1 MLYKDYLTKRRQYQ
15 EEGCNLLLEKK
26 HACLFYEPGKG
37 KTYPCIDAV
46 LEVQR
51 QKGKDIQVL
60 IISSCDAIRKMW
72 NVDIVPQKILP
83 KNTYLVTDRTAIGD
97 ISKALLETHWD
108 VMVVDECHIV
118 KAHNSK
124 IHRLVQ
130 KLSRKIEY
138 VFGLT
143 GTPRGNRD
151 IDIWCQFQALNVA
164 NQGNLSYTAW
174 TNAYCDFEIGYGQF
188 GQFKTPTGIKSKY
201 KNWWDELLRE
211 YCQFVNYDDK
221 DDMPD
226 LNINVVKLP
235 YTKTEEYKQAYKG
248 IIDVGEFA
256 TTTTK
261 LTAISKAHQACN
273 GYLYLPDK
281 TVYRIHPNK
290 TKINYLLNLNVNQRV
305 VIVYKHIA
313 DLEEIKNAFAT
324 SAYTTDVD
332 EFKRGNKQLLLLQ
345 CGCCQSFNLQ
355 DYSHKII
362 FYTLDY
368 SFIKYKQMLH
378 RLYRLGQKIP
388 TEIIVLQHEDTVE
401 KQIWNAVKTKQG
413 MHDLYMSIKRS

>member
-1 MLYKDYLTKRRQYQ
+1 MLYKDYLLNRRQYQ
-15 EEGCNLLLEKK
+15 EEGRDLLLERK

-37 KTYPCIDAV
+37 KTYPCIEAV
-46 LEVQR
+46 LEVER
-51 QKGKDIQVL
+51 IKNRPIKVL

-83 KNTYLVTDRTAIGD
+83 KDTYLVTDRTAIGD
-97 ISKALLETHWD
+97 LSKILLETQWD

-143 GTPRGNRD
+143 GTPRGNKD
-151 IDIWCQFQALNVA
+151 IDIWCQFQAMNVA
-164 NQGNLSYTAW
+164 NQGNMSYTAW
-174 TNAYCDFEIGYGQF
+174 TTAYCDFEIGYGQF
-188 GQFKTPTGIKSKY
+188 GQFKTPVGIKNKY
-201 KNWWDELLRE
+201 KSWWDELLRE
-211 YCQFVNYDDK
+211 HCQFVNYDDK

-226 LNINVVKLP
+226 LNIQVIKLP
-235 YTKTEEYKQAYKG
+235 YKKTEEYNNAYKG

-281 TVYRIHPNK
+281 SVFRIHANK
-290 TKINYLLNLNVNQRV
+290 TKTDYVLNLPVNERI
-305 VIVYKHIA
+305 VIVYKYKA
-313 DLEEIKNAFAT
+313 DLAELSAIFAPIV
-324 SAYTTDVD
+324 YTTDVD
-332 EFKRGNKQLLLLQ
+332 EFKRGKKQLLFLQ

-355 DYSHKII
+355 DYSHKIV

-388 TEIIVLQHEDTVE
+388 TEIIVLQHEGTVE
-401 KQIWNAVKTKQG
+401 KQIWDAVKTKQN

>member
-1 MLYKDYLTKRRQYQ
+1 MLYKDYLLNRRQYQ
-15 EEGCNLLLEKK
+15 EEGRDLLLNKK

-37 KTYPCIDAV
+37 KTYPCIEAV
-46 LEVQR
+46 LEVER
-51 QKGKDIQVL
+51 IKNRPIKVL

-97 ISKALLETHWD
+97 LSKALLEETWD

-118 KAHNSK
+118 KAHNTK

-151 IDIWCQFQALNVA
+151 IDIWCQFQAMNVA
-164 NQGNLSYTAW
+164 NQGNMSYTAW
-174 TNAYCDFEIGYGQF
+174 TTAYCDFEIGYGQF
-188 GQFKTPTGIKSKY
+188 GQFKTPVSIKNKY
-201 KNWWDELLRE
+201 KSWWDELLRE
-211 YCQFVNYDDK
+211 HCQFVNYDDK

-226 LNINVVKLP
+226 LNIQVIKLP
-235 YTKTEEYKQAYKG
+235 YKKTEEYNNAYKG

-281 TVYRIHPNK
+281 SVFRIHANK
-290 TKINYLLNLNVNQRV
+290 TKTDYVLNLPVNERI
-305 VIVYKHIA
+305 VIVYKYKA
-313 DLEEIKNAFAT
+313 DLAELSETFAPIV
-324 SAYTTDVD
+324 YTTDVD
-332 EFKRGNKQLLLLQ
+332 EFKRGKKQLLFLQ

-355 DYSHKII
+355 DYSHKIV

-388 TEIIVLQHEDTVE
+388 TEIIVLQHEGTVE
-401 KQIWNAVKTKQG
+401 KQIWDAVKTKQN